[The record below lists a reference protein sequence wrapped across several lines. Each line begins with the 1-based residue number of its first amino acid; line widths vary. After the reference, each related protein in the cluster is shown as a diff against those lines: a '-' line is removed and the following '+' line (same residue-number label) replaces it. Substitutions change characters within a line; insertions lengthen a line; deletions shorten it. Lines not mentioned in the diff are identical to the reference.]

1 MKNADFT
8 SSKPPKRPPS
18 AKEVPDGKTDG
29 IVSSEI
35 SRGRKTEESR
45 KVDLG
50 GLVYNIQI
58 VLPEIRDVA
67 VYDALFRSFKEHLL

>member
-18 AKEVPDGKTDG
+18 AKEVPDG

-58 VLPEIRDVA
+58 VLPETRDVA